1 MIAYRNGAP
10 VRLGDVATVEEG
22 QESRRNVGLSNGK
35 PAVLVILNRQ
45 PGGNIIE
52 AVDRVTEILPQLR
65 AALPSDIDLAVAL
78 DRSTTIRASLR
89 EVEITLVIAI
99 VLVILV
105 VFLFLRNARAAL
117 IPSVAVPVSLLG
129 TFGAM
134 YLLGYSLNNLV
145 ADGADDRDGVR
156 RR

>member
-1 MIAYRNGAP
+1 M
-10 VRLGDVATVEEG
+10 
-22 QESRRNVGLSNGK
+22 
-35 PAVLVILNRQ
+35 LVILNRQ
-45 PGGNIIE
+45 PGGNIID

-78 DRSTTIRASLR
+78 DRSTTIRASLH
-89 EVEITLVIAI
+89 EVEITLAIAI

-105 VFLFLRNARAAL
+105 VFLFLGNARAAL

-145 ADGADDRDGVR
+145 ADGADDRDRVR